1 MSATSKHYSDV
12 QKWIEQVIESCET
25 HRQLN
30 NVEKLIDNFSQYLI
44 NYVNPDYSYDLTHKL
59 RVSVYLKSREI
70 KKL

>member
-1 MSATSKHYSDV
+1 MAVTSKHYGDV

-30 NVEKLIDNFSQYLI
+30 NVENLIDNFDQYLI
-44 NYVNPDYSYDLTHKL
+44 NYVNPDYSYDLTRKL
-59 RVSVYLKSREI
+59 RVSAYIKSKEI